1 MSLEQMEPER
11 PSRGLD
17 EITARAQSEK
27 PPITRPERAGE
38 RDEQSGDGARC
49 VANAQAMVGGGRG
62 EGIVDQ
68 QPLKLAQRGLSV
80 RPGTP
85 AVEEGGGG
93 GQGPTVEWLYVE
105 AFGIDDHAAVRAPL
119 CADRRYTRVAVVR
132 HVFVTV
138 PAASAVGKS
147 ASTSSRRSASARSRS
162 AVKAS
167 TVASSK

>member
-1 MSLEQMEPER
+1 MSLEQVEPEG
-11 PSRGLD
+11 PSLGLD

-27 PPITRPERAGE
+27 PPLARPERAGK

-68 QPLKLAQRGLSV
+68 QPLKLAQRGLSA

-93 GQGPTVEWLYVE
+93 GQGATVEWLDV
-105 AFGIDDHAAVRAPL
+105 G
-119 CADRRYTRVAVVR
+119 
-132 HVFVTV
+132 
-138 PAASAVGKS
+138 ASG
-147 ASTSSRRSASARSRS
+147 T
-162 AVKAS
+162 
-167 TVASSK
+167 